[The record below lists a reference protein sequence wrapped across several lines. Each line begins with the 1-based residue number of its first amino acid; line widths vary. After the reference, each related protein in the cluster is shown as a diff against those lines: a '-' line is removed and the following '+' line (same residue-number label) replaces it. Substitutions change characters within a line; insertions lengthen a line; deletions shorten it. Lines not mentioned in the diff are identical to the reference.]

1 MLSKRGIPV
10 FETVDAGRS
19 TCALLLGCGTGGM
32 IGLLSAAFADCVGCG
47 CVDEMAEEEGC
58 KFINSLSTTESSPL
72 DAEGASE

>member
-19 TCALLLGCGTGGM
+19 ICTLLLGCGTGGM
-32 IGLLSAAFADCVGCG
+32 IFLFGAAFAG
-47 CVDEMAEEEGC
+47 CVSCGFADGATEEEVC
-58 KFINSLSTTESSPL
+58 KFINSLSTAESSPL